1 MMLKVKGDS
10 HNHQALELLTQM
22 KKVSA
27 VLLNFQNLNRMV
39 VSSLNGINLL
49 LETMNRKFCLK
60 TKALLVIMMN
70 TRLSL
75 D

>member
-1 MMLKVKGDS
+1 MMLKVKGDIQ
-10 HNHQALELLTQM
+10 NHQALELLTQM

-27 VLLNFQNLNRMV
+27 VLLNFQNLNRIV
-39 VSSLNGINLL
+39 VSSLNGITLL